1 MDVIQSSLTPPPI
14 VYVVDAVID
23 TKAWMSEKTPALHDH
38 LKAHQFK
45 FERNRLGEAQMYY
58 KEWSTDSFWLPTGG
72 LSVLPA
78 NDPIPTIQPQV
89 LQPFFDEDG
98 LSKLASTIRK
108 IEGYLDKTG
117 AASWWRTWLERAK
130 QQTTHVQAQAL
141 TGTVL

>member
-14 VYVVDAVID
+14 VYIVDAVID

-45 FERNRLGEAQMYY
+45 FERNHLGEAQMYY

-89 LQPFFDEDG
+89 LQPFLMRMVCQSLRPQSERLKVILTKQMLPVGGEHGWSVQNNRPHKF
-98 LSKLASTIRK
+98 R
-108 IEGYLDKTG
+108 
-117 AASWWRTWLERAK
+117 LE
-130 QQTTHVQAQAL
+130 H
-141 TGTVL
+141 